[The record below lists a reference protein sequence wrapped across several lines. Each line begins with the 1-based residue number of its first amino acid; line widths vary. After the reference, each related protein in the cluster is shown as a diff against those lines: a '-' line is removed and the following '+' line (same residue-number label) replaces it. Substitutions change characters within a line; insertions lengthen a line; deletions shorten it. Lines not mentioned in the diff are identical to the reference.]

1 MSDQTTRKTRS
12 RVTPGTRVHREWMRG
27 NVLHLTRTHMA
38 LLNGLLDLPKSVAL
52 SRLEWFHAAVPHMW
66 RHRGVSWY
74 WVMIGSQHTLP
85 TTLYTARRFGNQWI
99 YALSERGHAVLAGEV
114 PVHVITRGRY
124 APVTP
129 HGAWR

>member
-1 MSDQTTRKTRS
+1 MRGRTACGARS
-12 RVTPGTRVHREWMRG
+12 RVTPATRVHHEWIRSG
-27 NVLHLTRTHMA
+27 VLYLSQTHMA

-52 SRLEWFHAAVPHMW
+52 SRREWLQAAVPHMR
-66 RHRGVSWY
+66 RHRGLSWY
-74 WVMIGSQHTLP
+74 WVMIGSLHTLP

-124 APVTP
+124 TPVTP
-129 HGAWR
+129 TGAWR

>member
-1 MSDQTTRKTRS
+1 MRGDTAHQARR
-12 RVTPGTRVHREWMRG
+12 RVTPATRVHREWIRG

-38 LLNGLLDLPKSVAL
+38 LLNGMLDLPKSVAL
-52 SRLEWFHAAVPHMW
+52 SRREWLHAAAPHMR

-124 APVTP
+124 CPVTP
-129 HGAWR
+129 QGAWR